1 MTVLQLFFQ
10 LVIEINTDSSSL
22 CFLFLSLCECTPQLY
37 PLPALWSRSCFPLC
51 ISPTVLEKQGV
62 HLPPLSIINQSL
74 LCSLPLPPLCSDAQL
89 HVGCQP
95 FDTTIDRTF
104 PLHSQNE
111 HTPALITYFSSKLV
125 CLCVFVS
132 YCVCSESLNHS
143 SLCLLFL
150 DSQMSIVGG
159 NMHKLPKGIIGRAH
173 GVYMQSSYSVMVV
186 LQFMDE

>member
-1 MTVLQLFFQ
+1 MTVILSVGYRNKYRFVFSLLSLFVS
-10 LVIEINTDSSSL
+10 LWVHTAVVSASSSL
-22 CFLFLSLCECTPQLY
+22 
-37 PLPALWSRSCFPLC
+37 
-51 ISPTVLEKQGV
+51 K
-62 HLPPLSIINQSL
+62 
-74 LCSLPLPPLCSDAQL
+74 SLPLSSLHISHCIGKTGCPPSSSKHNKSVSPLLSPAPPLCSDAQL

-95 FDTTIDRTF
+95 FDTTIDRRF

-125 CLCVFVS
+125 CLCVCVS

-159 NMHKLPKGIIGRAH
+159 NMHKLPKGITGRAH
-173 GVYMQSSYSVMVV
+173 CVYMRSSYGVMVV

>member
-74 LCSLPLPPLCSDAQL
+74 LCSLPLPPSVPVHSCTLDVSPSTKQL
-89 HVGCQP
+89 TEHFHFIV
-95 FDTTIDRTF
+95 RT
-104 PLHSQNE
+104 S
-111 HTPALITYFSSKLV
+111 TPALITYFSSKLV

-159 NMHKLPKGIIGRAH
+159 NMHKLPKR
-173 GVYMQSSYSVMVV
+173 YYWTCSWCMQSSYGVMVV
-186 LQFMDE
+186 LQFMNE